1 MKPWMKALVWLGL
14 GGGIGFFA
22 GYQLG
27 YGRACKEMEP
37 TLNQLND
44 LNEHAVQKFEKER
57 DDLTREHARELAE
70 TRELYEAAMAAQREY
85 LGEKDD
91 EVKDVIEEDPEMP
104 EVPDLPDDPL
114 EDEEIPQPHP
124 EDFLP
129 FAISRSE
136 YLQNENGYET
146 MLLDYYTDDAVIFDP
161 VNEEKWTHPEQL
173 LGIGWKAH
181 FVSTDGRPVKEIFI
195 QNDTMGTLYK
205 ITRIEASFAELYEEE

>member
-27 YGRACKEMEP
+27 YGRACKEMEEP
-37 TLNQLND
+37 LNQLND
-44 LNEHAVQKFEKER
+44 LNEHVVQNLKKEK
-57 DDLTREHARELAE
+57 DDLIRKTEEIRRQ
-70 TRELYEAAMAAQREY
+70 YEEAMDAQREY
-85 LGEKDD
+85 LGGKDD

-136 YLQNENGYET
+136 YLQNEHGYET
-146 MLLDYYTDDAVIFDP
+146 MQLDYYTDDAVIFDP
-161 VNEEKWTHPEQL
+161 ANEEKWTHPEQL